1 MKGKKNLRF
10 LRKFR
15 RNRAKEKRKTYRMRG
30 RKKTKGKKNKGI
42 ARIKINGKRNKNI
55 FEKKIRRGS
64 VIESH

>member
-1 MKGKKNLRF
+1 
-10 LRKFR
+10 
-15 RNRAKEKRKTYRMRG
+15 MRG